1 MTQTD
6 MPIKQNGAIAKAF
19 DIGQRLFSLF
29 IATALPAI
37 TTGAV
42 IGVSVAKSAIM
53 AGAMA
58 VIGVVQKLA
67 AASVDGELTAAE
79 IREAFSNGKSATPTK
94 KK

>member
-1 MTQTD
+1 MAQK
-6 MPIKQNGAIAKAF
+6 MVMKQNATLAKAF

-29 IATALPAI
+29 LATALPAI

-67 AASVDGELTAAE
+67 AASVDGNLSSEE
-79 IREAFSNGKSATPTK
+79 IKDAFSGNGTRK

>member
-1 MTQTD
+1 MTTD
-6 MPIKQNGAIAKAF
+6 MGIKQNAVAAKFF
-19 DIGQRLFSLF
+19 DVGQRLFSLF
-29 IATALPAI
+29 IATALPAV

-67 AASVDGELTAAE
+67 SASVDGELTADE
-79 IREAFSNGKSATPTK
+79 IKASFQK
-94 KK
+94 